1 MKKQIIV
8 KGILLLKKE
17 FWNNI
22 YDKYDKLNE
31 DDENNCLMY
40 CYNNDKKIIS
50 VLDVPLVH
58 LFFFTQRE
66 ENKDLIHIIR
76 YYYSKV
82 IYSPYSIAICES
94 KELENENRLRYLE
107 NIIWQTNNRTIKRN
121 IWHFIF
127 FNIG

>member
-1 MKKQIIV
+1 
-8 KGILLLKKE
+8 
-17 FWNNI
+17 
-22 YDKYDKLNE
+22 
-31 DDENNCLMY
+31 MY
-40 CYNNDKKIIS
+40 CYNNDKKNYIGFKRSFSSFI
-50 VLDVPLVH
+50 
-58 LFFFTQRE
+58 FFTQRE

-82 IYSPYSIAICES
+82 IDSPYSIAICES

-127 FNIG
+127 SISYNSKYKIITIFGIRITLKK